1 MTTRKEL
8 SLFELNTLV
17 RSTLQGAL
25 PDRYWI
31 CAEVSEAR
39 ENYSGHCYLELVD
52 KDTTTGE
59 MRAKARA
66 VIWATVYRML
76 KAYFAAETGTN
87 IAPGIKLLVE
97 VSIDLHEVYGY
108 TLTIHDIDPRY
119 TLGDMARQRQEI
131 LRRLTQEGII
141 DMNKELTWPL
151 LPRRIA
157 IISSPT
163 AAGYGDFIDQLHR
176 NAYGY
181 RFYTTLFAAAMQGA
195 HAGQSIIEALERIY
209 RHEEHFDG
217 VVIIRGGGATSD
229 LNCFDSYE
237 LAQNVAQ
244 FPLPILVGIGHD
256 RDETVIDSIANVRVK
271 TPTAAAEWLIGRAAE
286 AHRRA
291 CDLQAAIS
299 TAIKERLHNESYRVQ
314 ALGRLLPTLI
324 DRRIVIEKNLLSG
337 LLPRLRQN
345 IDRRM
350 ADERQRLALREEIV
364 RLSSPQHIL
373 NRGYSLTLKEGKCV
387 RSSQELNPGD
397 HITTFFGE
405 GCSESQIL

>member
-1 MTTRKEL
+1 MAETQHITLREL
-8 SLFELNTLV
+8 QRRVKAALEGQF
-17 RSTLQGAL
+17 AL
-25 PDRYWI
+25 PVWVS
-31 CAEVSEAR
+31 AEISEIKV
-39 ENYSGHCYLELVD
+39 NYSGHCYLELVD
-52 KDTTTGE
+52 KDATTGE

-97 VSIDLHEVYGY
+97 VNIDLHEVYGY

-299 TAIKERLHNESYRVQ
+299 TAIKDRLHNESYRVQ
-314 ALGRLLPTLI
+314 ALGRLLPTL
-324 DRRIVIEKNLLSG
+324 
-337 LLPRLRQN
+337 

-387 RSSQELNPGD
+387 RSSQELKPGD

>member
-52 KDTTTGE
+52 KDATTGE

-256 RDETVIDSIANVRVK
+256 RDETVIDRIANVRVK
-271 TPTAAAEWLIGRAAE
+271 TPTAAAEWLINRAME
-286 AHRRA
+286 ADRRIA
-291 CDLQAAIS
+291 DLQ
-299 TAIKERLHNESYRVQ
+299 TALSAGIKERLQ
-314 ALGRLLPTLI
+314 AEKSHIQTLTRQLPVSVDRRLLTESNTL
-324 DRRIVIEKNLLSG
+324 SMF
-337 LLPRLRQN
+337 PHRLRQC
-345 IDRRM
+345 I
-350 ADERQRLALREEIV
+350 ERRLAGESRRLAVWEETV

-373 NRGYSLTLKEGKCV
+373 KRGYSLTLKEGKSV
-387 RSSQELNPGD
+387 RSASELKPGD
-397 HITTFFGE
+397 RIVTFFEE